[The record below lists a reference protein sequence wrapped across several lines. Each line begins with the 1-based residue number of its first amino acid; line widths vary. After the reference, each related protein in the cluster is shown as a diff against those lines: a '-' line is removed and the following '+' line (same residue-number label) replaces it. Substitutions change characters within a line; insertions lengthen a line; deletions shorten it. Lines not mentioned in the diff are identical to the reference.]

1 VPHRCSFAQISID
14 AAIRS
19 AVSRAFR
26 YPLLA
31 GCRHDHVFEQRVI
44 FQLYRLSL
52 RLGILG
58 AKTLR
63 EVRRGRPGVPLGPA
77 PGRPFAMRH
86 EHQPPSCFAARALR
100 SDVGCQDLSILP
112 RANQMTTLHA
122 P

>member
-1 VPHRCSFAQISID
+1 VRKNEEASAASPMFFRPNIYRCRHGVRRVAG
-14 AAIRS
+14 
-19 AVSRAFR
+19 VR

-63 EVRRGRPGVPLGPA
+63 EVRSSRPGDPLGPG
-77 PGRPFAMRH
+77 PGRLFVVRH
-86 EHQPPSCFAARALR
+86 EHQPLSCFAARALR
-100 SDVGCQDLSILP
+100 SDVGCQDLSIL
-112 RANQMTTLHA
+112 L
-122 P
+122 